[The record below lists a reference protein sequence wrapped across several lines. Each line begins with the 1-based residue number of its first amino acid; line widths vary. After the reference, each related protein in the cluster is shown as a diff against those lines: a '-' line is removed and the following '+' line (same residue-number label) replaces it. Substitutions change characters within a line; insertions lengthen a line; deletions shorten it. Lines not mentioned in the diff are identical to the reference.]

1 MKINYIYID
10 GYKNLDK
17 IELSF
22 DDNSTV
28 NALIGNNGSGK
39 SNVIEAL
46 TKVFTSVY
54 SDSIVNFIYEIH
66 YMISEDE
73 IVLSNKEKIV
83 FLKNNKSVKKSEKEA
98 YLPRSIFLYY
108 CGETDRLQK
117 LALDCQDKK
126 FDKAL
131 KTDGEIVSKYLS
143 CVGLKEFTAALL
155 ANAIYQNATYDK
167 VCELISIDNIGGP
180 ITFNLKRPSWSKS
193 APITENSFWNAQGTV
208 AMLLHAIKDV
218 GELQITDK
226 NSAKIIVESIAE
238 LKLGAE
244 SVFDLFVRFQLL
256 IQADILES
264 IDFQIVKDGVEITPV
279 DLSEGEKQ
287 LAQFLCLLEAT
298 KDYRALFFLDEFDS
312 FLHPNWQ
319 RRFAEIIDGISITG
333 QVLFTTHSPLTLGKM
348 RKENIRILKDG
359 KIYTPS
365 VDTYNRDITEVLDE
379 IMEVPKRPIEI
390 EKAIKAFRNAVMHGQ
405 IDEVNVFLE
414 ELKSLLSAEDPYWIT
429 VEHLLALMEMKK

>member
-98 YLPRSIFLYY
+98 CLPRSIFLYY

-193 APITENSFWNAQGTV
+193 APINDATIADNVSLSPNS
-208 AMLLHAIKDV
+208 
-218 GELQITDK
+218 
-226 NSAKIIVESIAE
+226 NSAVEMTSFSLTIGITCQS
-238 LKLGAE
+238 K
-244 SVFDLFVRFQLL
+244 SV
-256 IQADILES
+256 S
-264 IDFQIVKDGVEITPV
+264 
-279 DLSEGEKQ
+279 
-287 LAQFLCLLEAT
+287 
-298 KDYRALFFLDEFDS
+298 
-312 FLHPNWQ
+312 
-319 RRFAEIIDGISITG
+319 
-333 QVLFTTHSPLTLGKM
+333 
-348 RKENIRILKDG
+348 
-359 KIYTPS
+359 
-365 VDTYNRDITEVLDE
+365 
-379 IMEVPKRPIEI
+379 
-390 EKAIKAFRNAVMHGQ
+390 KA
-405 IDEVNVFLE
+405 
-414 ELKSLLSAEDPYWIT
+414 LSALGRNIGF
-429 VEHLLALMEMKK
+429 LKKISVSR